1 MSGINTPTYKVT
13 KNAGAYKHKISIYKV
28 VQGKDSQGF
37 PVDTQVL
44 VLEPYASIKT
54 TRGMTIITNNS
65 DFEKAYTRF
74 MIRYSQ
80 TVVDAYYESLDSN
93 RQMIIEYRNKT
104 YTVEYLN
111 NIDELNVELEI
122 QCKEVMK

>member
-1 MSGINTPTYKVT
+1 MSVNTPTYKIT

-28 VQGKDSQGF
+28 VQGKDAQGF
-37 PVDTQVL
+37 PADTTVL
-44 VLEPYASIKT
+44 VLQPYASIKT
-54 TRGMTIITNNS
+54 TRGMTIIANNS

-80 TVVDAYYESLDSN
+80 SVVNAYYESVNSN
-93 RQMIIEYRNKT
+93 RQMIIEYRNKS
-104 YTVEYLN
+104 YEVEYLN
-111 NIDELNVELEI
+111 NVDELNVELEM